1 MSLACG
7 QTSQVESQ
15 LAVQS
20 LKPRIDLIKARYG
33 EDKDRVSKETSLLYE
48 QAGVNPLAGC
58 LPTLATIPIF
68 IGLYRSLTNVANAGL
83 LEDQGFYWI
92 PSLAG
97 PTDLAHRGTAWLFP
111 FVDGAPPIGWEQG
124 LAYASLP
131 ALLVVAQYISSA
143 VISPP
148 VDPADPNANTTKV
161 VSALAPW
168 MVAYFALNVPAGL
181 GLYYLTNT
189 ISVKDLGP
197 VTKPGS
203 GRRTGL
209 EAGSFVRWQ
218 SATAAAVAAQ
228 KAAELARDTE
238 DEADTSAL
246 AAVAGTAGND
256 SNGTASQE
264 MSDTEGCT

>member
-1 MSLACG
+1 MAL
-7 QTSQVESQ
+7 
-15 LAVQS
+15 
-20 LKPRIDLIKARYG
+20 
-33 EDKDRVSKETSLLYE
+33 
-48 QAGVNPLAGC
+48 
-58 LPTLATIPIF
+58 
-68 IGLYRSLTNVANAGL
+68 
-83 LEDQGFYWI
+83 GFYWI

-161 VSALAPW
+161 VSTLAPW

-189 ISVKDLGP
+189 VLTLAVQLYLRKLGGA
-197 VTKPGS
+197 KASDG
-203 GRRTGL
+203 GL
-209 EAGSFVRWQ
+209 GGKASAG
-218 SATAAAVAAQ
+218 
-228 KAAELARDTE
+228 
-238 DEADTSAL
+238 
-246 AAVAGTAGND
+246 
-256 SNGTASQE
+256 
-264 MSDTEGCT
+264 